1 MTTSAIFGIIPVSCG
16 GSPVHKRPTVIPA
29 QAGIHVRSLDCTPES
44 ESYRELYALEYRGR
58 PEEDELHNY
67 MDTVHDLVD
76 PRSAWSRGE
85 LPRAVVACE
94 STPTAGG
101 FYMDSAGGPQWE
113 TLVASEFP
121 EVMAQR
127 FDIGGSSRAECAC
140 RTG

>member
-1 MTTSAIFGIIPVSCG
+1 MFGRWI
-16 GSPVHKRPTVIPA
+16 VHPRARVIESFT
-29 QAGIHVRSLDCTPES
+29 RSSTEGDP
-44 ESYRELYALEYRGR
+44 R
-58 PEEDELHNY
+58 EDELHNY
-67 MDTVHDLVD
+67 IDTVNDLVD

-113 TLVASEFP
+113 TLVASKFP